1 MDNAS
6 IEILGGA
13 IRMKPD
19 KKGNKEVTI
28 SLAKAVA
35 KENNCSSINNA
46 QKAGRKLHVSVTK
59 GKGKDI
65 QP

>member
-1 MDNAS
+1 MNNVS
-6 IEILGGA
+6 IEILGSA
-13 IRMKPD
+13 ICIKPD
-19 KKGNKEVTI
+19 KEGGKEVTI